1 LKKERETKISVIEGE
16 TKISVASFE
25 KNQEGVC
32 RKKTSE
38 KENEIIE
45 KKNCEH
51 ICGYIKCHNSH

>member
-45 KKNCEH
+45 KK
-51 ICGYIKCHNSH
+51 IVSIFVAT